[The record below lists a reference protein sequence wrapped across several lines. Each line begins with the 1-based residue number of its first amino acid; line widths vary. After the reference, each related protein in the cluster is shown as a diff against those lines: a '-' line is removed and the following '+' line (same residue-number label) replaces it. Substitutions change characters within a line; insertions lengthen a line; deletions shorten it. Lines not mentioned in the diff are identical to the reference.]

1 MNMLDSRIWAEPFRY
16 TVEGRP
22 YTMSVK
28 IKDNCVVLCTD
39 QPVEEGAK
47 PKPELVT
54 ELLTSDIQL
63 SERVRRMI
71 ADWLDPNG
79 DSAFCFKQFK
89 RRNPGRYPGWDDA
102 NIEIGLYVEERIE
115 RKEKFEAVVAEA
127 CRKFDIGRTTAT
139 QAYRKIRRARI
150 STS

>member
-1 MNMLDSRIWAEPFRY
+1 MLDSRIWAEPFKS

-22 YTMSVK
+22 YFMSVK
-28 IKDNCVVLCTD
+28 IKDDGVVLCTD

-47 PKPELVT
+47 PKPELIT

-63 SERVRRMI
+63 SEHVRRMI

-89 RRNPGRYPGWDDA
+89 RRKPGRYPGWGEA
-102 NIEIGLYVEERIE
+102 NLEIGLFVEEQIE
-115 RKEKFEAVVAEA
+115 HGEKYEAVIAEA
-127 CRKFDIGRTTAT
+127 CRRFSKGWTTVT
-139 QAYRKIRRARI
+139 DAYAKVKSARQF
-150 STS
+150 